1 MKLRLWFEILDALA
15 LTRGYGQLSQSLG
28 EVHHIQQLSPKPT
41 NLHEK
46 AFYRQFGGRNACMR
60 IGNLHTGTKYPLS
73 RWLPGTDM
81 VGKPV
86 CNM

>member
-41 NLHEK
+41 NL
-46 AFYRQFGGRNACMR
+46 MR
-60 IGNLHTGTKYPLS
+60 KLFIGNLVAGMHA
-73 RWLPGTDM
+73 
-81 VGKPV
+81 
-86 CNM
+86 